1 MLTCSSTSSNIL
13 TLLRPQ
19 RVFIFGH
26 SYMYTRDFPL
36 ETIFHATLLNQ
47 PASTTDRHT
56 DIIFFTNS
64 VTHSQIDND
73 DDRLRNTFNLNT
85 LGGRWGK
92 IAKSF
97 TQQQQ
102 QHYPETTEAV
112 WSVSSLSHFASSPR
126 PPFGPPNRRPTSDR
140 LPYLIPTPNVRT
152 HQNRHT
158 ITLATEIYVFLCL
171 PQYVL
176 DRENVCDRAECRG
189 A

>member
-19 RVFIFGH
+19 RVFMFCH
-26 SYMYTRDFPL
+26 SHVHSRFSSRNDFPCNTA
-36 ETIFHATLLNQ
+36 E
-47 PASTTDRHT
+47 PASNTDRHT

-85 LGGRWGK
+85 LGGGGGGRSRKALHSSTIQKRLKPCDPFPASRTSRRRLVLHLGPQND
-92 IAKSF
+92 
-97 TQQQQ
+97 QQAIDK
-102 QHYPETTEAV
+102 T
-112 WSVSSLSHFASSPR
+112 
-126 PPFGPPNRRPTSDR
+126 R

-171 PQYVL
+171 PQCVL